1 MLLAPTSQN
10 MGGILLRFE
19 GIGKIRTTTES
30 DSQSMEGPMISKRQ
44 PHLFRAAI
52 TNARHPR
59 FDNYRSLGTQHH
71 CSSLAR
77 NSSIQQRG
85 VSAYPTSPLM
95 NKASLMVRFF
105 GSNSS
110 LHAFNIGDCCWVTF
124 PVKNDGGWLSV
135 WSLRRSENVPYIYP
149 TDGGRNQPATD
160 VLGSSCLVCHAVGHG
175 RLVRVLKSSSVLL
188 ISKDFDGHAEG
199 RSDIL
204 WRRKVTGF
212 I

>member
-1 MLLAPTSQN
+1 MIRWLGHMLLAPTSQH

-19 GIGKIRTTTES
+19 SIGKKKKKNNRIGFPERGRP
-30 DSQSMEGPMISKRQ
+30 DNFKRQ

-77 NSSIQQRG
+77 NSSGHQRG
-85 VSAYPTSPLM
+85 ISAYPTSPLM

-110 LHAFNIGDCCWVTF
+110 LHAFNMGDCCWVTF

-135 WSLRRSENVPYIYP
+135 W
-149 TDGGRNQPATD
+149 
-160 VLGSSCLVCHAVGHG
+160 
-175 RLVRVLKSSSVLL
+175 
-188 ISKDFDGHAEG
+188 
-199 RSDIL
+199 
-204 WRRKVTGF
+204 
-212 I
+212 